1 MGTSAPPTEV
11 DGLTMKLPTM
21 LEWMVQKYVYVP
33 ERPLVLMTMLV
44 GVLGVNWLEQV
55 SPVEQE
61 PVNLAPSLS
70 TSKANWWRVSPL
82 DRVIVTISPWLT
94 VMVGLGV
101 LVKFQALTTPVRV
114 IVRLM
119 AATLGIGNWFG
130 SSRMTAV

>member
-1 MGTSAPPTEV
+1 M
-11 DGLTMKLPTM
+11 
-21 LEWMVQKYVYVP
+21 
-33 ERPLVLMTMLV
+33 
-44 GVLGVNWLEQV
+44 EQV

-82 DRVIVTISPWLT
+82 DRVIVTISPWVT

-119 AATLGIGNWFG
+119 SATLGIGNWFG
-130 SSRMTAV
+130 SSRMTAVSRRAENRTMGNLRFSMQKPRLR